1 MSTSLPT
8 NFSSVSGLVESA
20 RCPTAAEAHPP
31 AAEQIPSPHFALP
44 AIMRSETESS
54 FSDEPFK
61 IPVADRVKR
70 LPPYLFGKINKLKHK
85 KRQDGIDVIDL
96 GMGNPTDPPEQFV
109 IDKMIE
115 SLADS
120 RNHRY
125 SVSNGVENLRR
136 EVAKR
141 YDRKYGVK
149 LNPQSEVIACIGSKE
164 GFSHMCLALMGPG
177 DTAIVP
183 APTFPIH
190 SYAVMLASGNVIALD
205 VRKPEEFLSNIAYTC
220 EHLFPKPKLVIVNF
234 PHNPSGTCIEQD
246 FYVELVALAKTY
258 QFLVI
263 SDFAYADICYDGY
276 QAPSFL
282 ATPGAIDIGV
292 ELTTMSKGYS
302 MAGWRIGFCCGNS
315 EMVRA
320 LGTIKGYYD
329 YGIFQAIQISAIV
342 AMRHGDEAI
351 ERLCVEY
358 QHRRDSLVDGLNRQ
372 GWDIEAPKAGMFVW
386 AKIPEPWSDLGS
398 IPFAMKLLNEAGV
411 AVSPGLGFGPE
422 GEGFLRLA
430 VVENAQRLRQ
440 AVREIG
446 RCLKPES
453 ATV

>member
-1 MSTSLPT
+1 MSSKSST
-8 NFSSVSGLVESA
+8 NFSSPDGLVESPF
-20 RCPTAAEAHPP
+20 RLAAADMLPQSSGP
-31 AAEQIPSPHFALP
+31 IPSPHFPLP
-44 AIMRSETESS
+44 NAMRSETEAS
-54 FSDEPFK
+54 FSDEPFS

-96 GMGNPTDPPEQFV
+96 GMGNPTDPPEQFI

-115 SLADS
+115 SLSDA

-149 LNPQSEVIACIGSKE
+149 LNAASEVIACIGSKE

-190 SYAVMLASGNVIALD
+190 SYSVMLASGNVIALD
-205 VRKPEEFLSNIAYTC
+205 VRNPQEFLSNIAYTC

-246 FYVELVALAKTY
+246 FYVDLVALAKKY
-258 QFLVI
+258 GFLVI
-263 SDFAYADICYDGY
+263 SDFAYADICYDNY
-276 QAPSFL
+276 KAPSFL

-302 MAGWRIGFCCGNS
+302 MAGWRIGYCCGNA

-320 LGTIKGYYD
+320 LGTIKGDYD

-342 AMRHGDEAI
+342 AMRHGDESI
-351 ERLCVEY
+351 DRLCEEY
-358 QHRRDSLVDGLNRQ
+358 QRRRDVLVDGLTRQ
-372 GWDIEAPKAGMFVW
+372 GWEIEAPKAGMFVW
-386 AKIPEPWSDLGS
+386 AKVPEPWAEMGS
-398 IPFAMKLLNEAGV
+398 INFAMKLLNEAGV
-411 AVSPGLGFGPE
+411 AVSPGRGFGEE
-422 GEGFLRLA
+422 GEGYLRLA
-430 VVENAQRLRQ
+430 IVENAQRLRQ

-453 ATV
+453 AVA